1 MKTYPIKRLDGSLH
15 AFEFSN
21 AWISLWT
28 IRRILRSVDG
38 VSSVRRKFFSADRL
52 VFDYC
57 GVTWAVGKPWGA
69 KERYW
74 IGPENLDSPS
84 TNVHQLH
91 HAFLNYRSGALRLV
105 DFVSERI
112 G

>member
-1 MKTYPIKRLDGSLH
+1 MKTYPIKRIDGSLH
-15 AFEFSN
+15 AFEISN
-21 AWISLWT
+21 AWISLWA
-28 IRRILRSVDG
+28 IRRILKSIDG
-38 VSSVRRKFFSADRL
+38 VSKVRRKFFSADRIL
-52 VFDYC
+52 FDYC

-74 IGPENLDSPS
+74 IGPQDLERPA
-84 TNVHQLH
+84 TNVHQVH
-91 HAFLNYRSGALRLV
+91 DAFLCYRSGANRLV